1 MDEEFEEWLKE
12 DWFTSGEKSW
22 EEYWNEDETMGATC
36 QNIIKNQQK
45 KLLKAVSRQLA
56 KKKQN

>member
-36 QNIIKNQQK
+36 QNIIKNQ
-45 KLLKAVSRQLA
+45 
-56 KKKQN
+56 